1 MEREMERRPL
11 AGEFYK
17 HFKGKLYQILCVA
30 KHSETLEELVVYQ
43 ALYGEFR
50 TYARPLE
57 MFISKV
63 DKAKYPD
70 VKQEYRFE
78 RFFFDESGT
87 ESTEHI
93 VDTIPENTTREILKR
108 GFESMWHQAAEVEE
122 ERPITYME
130 HDISE
135 HLLKFLEAE
144 TSADKKAVLLH
155 NKLAFTQA
163 ELDCIYE
170 SLGTGRFT
178 GNERQQVAALVRHLD
193 IHEYYDGERL
203 RN

>member
-1 MEREMERRPL
+1 MGKDNKQKPL

-17 HFKGKLYQILCVA
+17 HFKGNLYQIVGIA
-30 KHSETLEELVVYQ
+30 THSETLEELVIYQ
-43 ALYGEFR
+43 ALYGDFKV
-50 TYARPLE
+50 YARPLE
-57 MFISKV
+57 MFVSKV
-63 DKAKYPD
+63 DKVKYPD
-70 VKQEYRFE
+70 SKAEYRFE
-78 RFFFDESGT
+78 RFFFEENIEEHKGNGT
-87 ESTEHI
+87 EYTQES
-93 VDTIPENTTREILKR
+93 NTREMLKR
-108 GFESMWHQAAEVEE
+108 GFESMWHQSMEE
-122 ERPITYME
+122 EEEKPIAYME

-135 HLLKFLEAE
+135 HLLRFLEAD

-193 IHEYYDGERL
+193 IHEYYDGNRL
-203 RN
+203 RD